1 MRGGDAQVSL
11 QGRCEAGIKRKR
23 AKQARIVEGGLLMS
37 NQANHQ
43 RSAIFHPS
51 IGQFDAKSP
60 WARALVWAST

>member
-1 MRGGDAQVSL
+1 MRAGDAQVSL

-23 AKQARIVEGGLLMS
+23 AKQARIIEGELLMY
-37 NQANHQ
+37 QANHQ

-60 WARALVWAST
+60 WARALLWAST